1 MKKFIGGFALSL
13 MVLVGISFGLS
24 SCLDSN
30 TQQDPNVQLGKDI
43 QAIDDYLANNN
54 LDAVKNLSGIRMVI
68 SQLGTGFPARQYS
81 SIDVDYIGT
90 LFSNGT
96 VFDQG
101 HIKGAV
107 TDYIAGWQDAFE
119 TLPAGSVATLY
130 IPSYW
135 GYGTVANNAIPANSI
150 LVFDVVF
157 NSVVTTTAELQ
168 KLAADTVVIDTYLN
182 DNAITAVKDTTGLRY
197 VITELGTGPIPTWY
211 DQVKFKSVYRL
222 LTDDSN
228 FVAQLDSAPDEND
241 LNRVIDQVTNGLK
254 LGLQRMPVG
263 SKATLYLP
271 SGLAFGTQGAGSN
284 GQQIIPP
291 DANIIIEVELTELVQ

>member
-1 MKKFIGGFALSL
+1 MKKFIGGFVLSA
-13 MVLVGISFGLS
+13 MVLVGISIGLS

-43 QAIDDYLANNN
+43 QAIDDYLASNN
-54 LDAVKNLSGIRMVI
+54 LDAVKDLSGVRMVI
-68 SQLGTGFPARQYS
+68 SKLGTGFPARGYS
-81 SIDVDYIGT
+81 SVDVDYIGT

-101 HIKGAV
+101 NVKGAITNYIKGWF
-107 TDYIAGWQDAFE
+107 YAFT

-135 GYGTVANNAIPANSI
+135 GYGAVANNAIPANSI
-150 LVFDVVF
+150 LVFDVEF
-157 NSVVTTTAELQ
+157 NSVVTTAAELQ
-168 KLAADTVVIDTYLN
+168 KLASDTLVIDTYLN

-197 VITELGTGPIPTWY
+197 VITELGTGPIPSWY
-211 DQVKFKSVYRL
+211 DQVKFTSVYRL
-222 LTDDSN
+222 LTDDTN
-228 FVAQLDSAPDEND
+228 FVLQLDSSPDENS
-241 LNRVIDQVTNGLK
+241 LNRVIDQVADGLK

-271 SGLAFGTQGAGSN
+271 SGLAFGPQGGGSG
-284 GQQIIPP
+284 GQQIIPA